1 MDLLIAGRPHAHG
14 ARPSSMNPADLAG
27 LDEQLAAV
35 KVRTISPP
43 ESDLD
48 TPHAAEG
55 DTAAYATE
63 GDTAAFAANDTG
75 DSASGII
82 QTGAESHAGAAG
94 PAPPT

>member
-1 MDLLIAGRPHAHG
+1 
-14 ARPSSMNPADLAG
+14 MNPADLAG

-55 DTAAYATE
+55 DTAPYATE

-82 QTGAESHAGAAG
+82 KQEPRVMPEPLALHPQPEGSKKVTRA
-94 PAPPT
+94 